1 MRRTALYVWIAAVVS
16 LGGLAP
22 ALAAPL
28 AQSQVQITSP
38 EINQTVRGVVPI
50 IGSASVPAFQYYK
63 VEYGNGPNP
72 DNWALIDSMINT
84 PVINGQ
90 LVAWNTHAVPDG
102 LYSLRLRAV
111 KQDGNYEEFSVRGI
125 VVANTGPTET
135 PTATPTETPSGA
147 TPTPPSAP
155 TAPSSSGEPGGPGV
169 PGATVT
175 PEEIISGGQL
185 AAATPT
191 PTIGAPPEE
200 NAMPLGLDP
209 EGWSQAFV
217 YGALAMGAAIAVLG
231 IVFGVRRLL

>member
-1 MRRTALYVWIAAVVS
+1 MRRTALFVLIAAAVS

-38 EINQTVRGVVPI
+38 EINQQVRGVVPI

-72 DNWALIDSMINT
+72 ENWALIEPMMNV

-90 LVAWNTHAVPDG
+90 LVAWNTNAVPDG

-125 VVANTGPTET
+125 VVANTSPTQT
-135 PTATPTETPSGA
+135 PTATPTQTPTGA
-147 TPTPPSAP
+147 TPTPP
-155 TAPSSSGEPGGPGV
+155 TAPAQPGV
-169 PGATVT
+169 PGDSRPTAA
-175 PEEIISGGQL
+175 PEEIIPGGQL

-191 PTIGAPPEE
+191 PTIGAPPAE

-209 EGWSQAFV
+209 EGWTQAFM

>member
-1 MRRTALYVWIAAVVS
+1 MMRRTALYVWIAAVVS

-72 DNWALIDSMINT
+72 DNWALIDSMMNT

-135 PTATPTETPSGA
+135 PTATPTETPAGG
-147 TPTPPSAP
+147 TPTPPAEP
-155 TAPSSSGEPGGPGV
+155 TAPSASGAPDPAR
-169 PGATVT
+169 PTAT
-175 PEEIISGGQL
+175 PDEIISGGEL

-200 NAMPLGLDP
+200 STMPLGLDP